1 MHSSVGFEF
10 DFVASPSL
18 KPHQNIIDINNSSTL
33 LNTPMALA
41 SFSDGI
47 LGKDVHDVCNA
58 SITNGSENIHSRPII
73 VKRGFVE
80 EILPEH
86 DTALIIEVESD
97 HEENAVSIDGTPSHH
112 SPVSIASGSV
122 ISTSEL
128 LIDPK
133 TGMQPLTI
141 LLAQVF
147 VLFVCFLSFPNSGI
161 QHIPEGS
168 HISSESIVE
177 PPGAGPRLSYG
188 MMTHT
193 HWTMLFIDPFIF
205 DGYSSDW
212 PSDPRHDE
220 PQPILVTS
228 ADTGS
233 VSSTR

>member
-47 LGKDVHDVCNA
+47 RGNEVHAVCTDNF
-58 SITNGSENIHSRPII
+58 SITNGSETIHSRPII
-73 VKRGFVE
+73 VKRGFFE

-97 HEENAVSIDGTPSHH
+97 HEENAVSIDGTPPHH

-133 TGMQPLTI
+133 TGMQALTI
-141 LLAQVF
+141 LLSQVF
-147 VLFVCFLSFPNSGI
+147 VLFVYFLSFPT
-161 QHIPEGS
+161 H
-168 HISSESIVE
+168 
-177 PPGAGPRLSYG
+177 PR
-188 MMTHT
+188 
-193 HWTMLFIDPFIF
+193 
-205 DGYSSDW
+205 
-212 PSDPRHDE
+212 R
-220 PQPILVTS
+220 VTYFE
-228 ADTGS
+228 
-233 VSSTR
+233 